1 MIFMDMLLHL
11 FTPRPS
17 NNHRARVLHT
27 SSLSLIIVFLVLFQ
41 LGVSFVGRISPQ
53 VLGYASNI
61 NASDLLNDTNA
72 KRAAAGAP
80 ALTLDS
86 QLTVAAQAK
95 GQDMFAHQ
103 YWAHV
108 SPQGIDPWHWI
119 IASGYNYIFA
129 GENLARDF
137 ADSQAVVDAWMNSP
151 THRENLLNTRFQN
164 VGFAVVNGK
173 YGNDETTL
181 VVQEFGTRASGAPTV
196 AAPEKPAPI
205 NPTPPEQPKA
215 TESAA
220 SPATPTAIPAVP
232 SVPTQGMILNTN
244 NTNPEPKHQPLI
256 DGFNLT
262 KNVSSVILLML
273 IAVLIVDSLLV
284 YRKKIVRLSGHNL
297 AHLIFLIAVLVTL
310 NLLGRGV
317 VL

>member
-41 LGVSFVGRISPQ
+41 LGVSLVGRINPQ

-61 NASDLLNDTNA
+61 TVTDLLNDTNA
-72 KRAAAGAP
+72 KRAAAGVP
-80 ALTLDS
+80 AVTLDS

-181 VVQEFGTRASGAPTV
+181 VVQEFGTRAGGAPTV

-205 NPTPPEQPKA
+205 NPTPPEQTKA

-220 SPATPTAIPAVP
+220 TPATPTAIPAP
-232 SVPTQGMILNTN
+232 PTAPTQGMILNTN
-244 NTNPEPKHQPLI
+244 NINSEPKHQPLI

-262 KNVSSVILLML
+262 KNVSSAILLML

-297 AHLIFLIAVLVTL
+297 AHLIFLIVVLVAL